1 MNLLIYIM
9 NISKHS
15 LILLWGSDLET
26 RLIWARQMF
35 SEHEIITQ
43 PQIRTELTGHV
54 NSPNSKFCV
63 QEELRHRVSVRLQ
76 MGQRVVLCLD
86 DQAHLDVHAWAQ
98 VCDATCA
105 HMCVVTF
112 NQKLTTSRVQV
123 IPHQQVVTHMPPQE
137 KVLAVGDV
145 HGDHASMQKAW
156 QHAQQ
161 HHMHVVWLGDV
172 IDYGDHNLKCL
183 HLAYESVRTG
193 QAHMIWGNHERKITR
208 WMDSDWG
215 AHHRGRLSEAN
226 WKTIREIER
235 LNIYR
240 RNRFRA
246 AWKFLEH
253 VSYQVLQ
260 LADWTFTHGALH
272 SDVPPV
278 SAHRLLG
285 VPGEWAYFGQV
296 MSADLNAEGY
306 PQRSWNWVNDLPAH
320 MRVVVGHD
328 WIDREHKQFVHKTGA
343 QGAQVWCMDTGNSKG
358 GHLSALEIDLNTNKW
373 EAKVFTP

>member
-1 MNLLIYIM
+1 MGM
-9 NISKHS
+9 NIFKHS
-15 LILLWGSDLET
+15 LIILWGSDPEI
-26 RLIWARQMF
+26 RLSWARRMF

-43 PQIRTELTGHV
+43 AQIRQELTGHEH
-54 NSPNSKFCV
+54 SPNSKFHV
-63 QEELRHRVSVRLQ
+63 KDEIHRRVSVRLS
-76 MGQRVVLCLD
+76 MGQLVVLILD
-86 DQAHLDVHAWAQ
+86 AQVNLDVHAWAD

-123 IPHQQVVTHMPPQE
+123 IAHSQVDITPPPIK

-145 HGDHASMQKAW
+145 HGDYASMHKAW
-156 QHAQQ
+156 LHAQA
-161 HHMHVVWLGDV
+161 HDMHVVWLGDV
-172 IDYGDHNLKCL
+172 IDYGDQNLKCL
-183 HLAYESVRTG
+183 HLAYQSVRTG

-215 AHHRGRLSEAN
+215 THHRGRLSEAN
-226 WKTIREIER
+226 WKTIREIEQ
-235 LNIYR
+235 LNEYR

-253 VSYQVLQ
+253 ASYQVLQ
-260 LADWTFTHGALH
+260 LGAWTFTHGALH
-272 SDVPPV
+272 SDAPHT
-278 SAHRLLG
+278 STHRLTG
-285 VPGEWAYFGQV
+285 VSGEWAYFGQV
-296 MSADLNAEGY
+296 LSPDLNADGY
-306 PQRSWNWVNDLPAH
+306 PQRVWNWIHDLPGH

-328 WIDREHKQFVHKTGA
+328 WIDRLHKQYVHKTGA